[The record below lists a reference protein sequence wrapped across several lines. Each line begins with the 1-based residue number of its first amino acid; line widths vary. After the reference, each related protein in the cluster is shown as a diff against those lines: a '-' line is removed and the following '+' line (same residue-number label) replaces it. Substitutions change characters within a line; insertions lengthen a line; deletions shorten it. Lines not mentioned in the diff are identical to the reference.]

1 MVFRLGLAVLLAM
14 AASACDRNAAFPGA
28 GMTLN
33 TRYGG
38 GTLGGIESQRE
49 GSMQK
54 LYGWQ

>member
-14 AASACDRNAAFPGA
+14 AASACGRSADLSGT

-38 GTLGGIESQRE
+38 GTLGGIEAQRE